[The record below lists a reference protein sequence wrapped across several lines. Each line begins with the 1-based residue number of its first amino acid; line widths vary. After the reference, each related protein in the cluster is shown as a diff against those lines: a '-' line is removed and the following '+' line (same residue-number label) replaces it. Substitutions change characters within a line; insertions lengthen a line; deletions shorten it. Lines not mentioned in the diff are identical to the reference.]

1 MHPSDGDLGR
11 TVRPA
16 IPRLGIVLTV
26 LFLATPLAVAAQQT
40 SDKIPLVGA
49 LDYSAPD
56 VARLNWWKA
65 LRQRLQELGYVEG
78 RSIRFEARWA
88 QGRRE
93 RLPGLA
99 AELVRL
105 RVDVLV
111 TGGGESARAAKQA
124 TATIPIV
131 MATGADPVRLGLV
144 ESLGRPGGNVTG
156 VTSLSTEL
164 IAKRAE
170 LLRELLPRISRVA
183 VLSDGTPNTLMS
195 VRESETAARSLGIA
209 TRPIG
214 VAGPSDLDRAFS
226 AAAKEHAV
234 IVIASPP
241 LFTERKRI
249 ADLALK
255 HRLPSMVGGRE
266 YAEAGGLVS
275 YAVNYPDLFR
285 RAALYV
291 DKILKGAKPADL
303 PVEQPTTFERVI
315 NLKTA
320 KTLGLNVP
328 RSLLVRADRVIE

>member
-1 MHPSDGDLGR
+1 
-11 TVRPA
+11 
-16 IPRLGIVLTV
+16 
-26 LFLATPLAVAAQQT
+26 
-40 SDKIPLVGA
+40 
-49 LDYSAPD
+49 
-56 VARLNWWKA
+56 
-65 LRQRLQELGYVEG
+65 
-78 RSIRFEARWA
+78 
-88 QGRRE
+88 
-93 RLPGLA
+93 LA

-105 RVDVLV
+105 SVDVLV
-111 TGGGESARAAKQA
+111 TGGGESARAAKEA

-131 MATGADPVRLGLV
+131 MATGADPVRQ
-144 ESLGRPGGNVTG
+144 
-156 VTSLSTEL
+156 
-164 IAKRAE
+164 
-170 LLRELLPRISRVA
+170 
-183 VLSDGTPNTLMS
+183 
-195 VRESETAARSLGIA
+195 GIA

-255 HRLPSMVGGRE
+255 HRLASMVGGRE

-275 YAVNYPDLFR
+275 YAVNYLDLFR

-303 PVEQPTTFERVI
+303 PVEQPTTFDLVI

-320 KTLGLNVP
+320 KTLGLNIP
-328 RSLLVRADRVIE
+328 RALLVRADRVIE